1 MPETTVCNLC
11 PDPDTLGPHSEKIHV
26 RSNVRRF
33 SKEKFP
39 VWRCRSCGSLH
50 SQKEV
55 DLNHYYKDYPFHK
68 QEFVVFLK
76 MAYGINLRRL
86 TRSGLKRHHTILDYG
101 CGSGLMVRYF
111 KERGYRHAT
120 GYDAF
125 SDKFNDP
132 STLEKTYDCLFAQD
146 LVEHVHEPLE
156 QLKEFDRL
164 TKPGGIIAI
173 GTPNATGIDLQQAE
187 EYVHNLHQ
195 PYHTHIFSK
204 SALIRA
210 GEDLGWSL
218 DQFYIMQYNNTP
230 FPFVNVRYG
239 QFFGKCY
246 DNMID
251 LAFENPKLKL
261 SLLSPKGL
269 FLALFGYFL
278 CPEGDMLA
286 IFRKPEE

>member
-1 MPETTVCNLC
+1 MPESTVCNLC
-11 PDPDTLGPHSEKIHV
+11 PNPDTLGPHSEKVDV
-26 RSNVRRF
+26 RSNVRKF

-50 SQKEV
+50 SQREV
-55 DLNHYYKDYPFHK
+55 DLAHYYKDYPFHK
-68 QEFVVFLK
+68 QKMMVFLK

-86 TRSGLKRHHTILDYG
+86 TRSGLQRRHSILDYG
-101 CGSGLMVRYF
+101 CGSGLMVRYL
-111 KERGYRHAT
+111 KERGYRNAT

-125 SDKFNDP
+125 SDKFGDP
-132 STLEKTYDCLFAQD
+132 ATLEQTYDCLFAQD
-146 LVEHVHEPLE
+146 LVEHVHEPLD

-173 GTPNATGIDLQQAE
+173 GTPNASGIDLQQTE
-187 EYVHNLHQ
+187 DFVHNLHQ

-210 GEDLGWSL
+210 GEDLGWTL
-218 DQFYIMQYNNTP
+218 DQFSLMQYNNTP
-230 FPFVNVRYG
+230 FPFINVRYG
-239 QFFGKCY
+239 QYVGKCG

-251 LAFENPKLKL
+251 LAFEKLDLSFKL
-261 SLLSPKGL
+261 ISPRGL
-269 FLALFGYFL
+269 FLAFFGYFL

-286 IFRKPEE
+286 IFRKPE